1 LQRNRTEASDLL
13 LLFDFPPPT
22 FLLFVA
28 RINLEDFC
36 DRELVP
42 KRIGAET

>member
-1 LQRNRTEASDLL
+1 MEVEALKL
-13 LLFDFPPPT
+13 

-28 RINLEDFC
+28 RINLQDFC
-36 DRELVP
+36 DREPVP